1 MTLLM
6 RLCTLVVHVL
16 CLPLHL
22 IDAVGLYKLYKHVI
36 PGYMYQI
43 SIAYNKKM
51 HDKKK
56 ELFRSLADF
65 KPPGRTADAPGD
77 RLRHRDQLPVLPEWL
92 QGGLHRPQP
101 ELPEVPDQSHGGQRP
116 PHLRPVRGGVRGGHG
131 SRAGQLRGRG
141 RVHAGAL
148 LRGQRGANS
157 ARGSPHPE
165 TRRCLLL
172 HGACGCRPL
181 HLVLLLPARSPA
193 SLVLLRRW
201 LPGHPGNLEKPGV
214 GRILRAPAE
223 AHRGSAHVHDQAS
236 HRGLRCEIASVRCPR
251 PEASAAF
258 DLLSYVI
265 RPC

>member
-6 RLCTLVVHVL
+6 RLCALVVHVL

-43 SIAYNKKM
+43 SIAYNKEM

-65 KPPGRTADAPGD
+65 KPPGR
-77 RLRHRDQLPVLPEWL
+77 QLTLLEIGCGTGTNFQYYPSGCRVVCTDPNPNFQKYLTRAME
-92 QGGLHRPQP
+92 
-101 ELPEVPDQSHGGQRP
+101 DND
-116 PHLRPVRGGVRGGHG
+116 HLTYDPVRGGVRGGHG
-131 SRAGQLRGRG
+131 GRAGQLRGRG

-165 TRRCLLL
+165 TQNNPNQAKG
-172 HGACGCRPL
+172 GAFFFMEHVVADPSTWSYFFQHVLQPIWYYFQDGCWVTRET
-181 HLVLLLPARSPA
+181 
-193 SLVLLRRW
+193 W
-201 LPGHPGNLEKPGV
+201 KNLESAGFSELQLRHIEAPLMFMIKPHIV
-214 GRILRAPAE
+214 GYA
-223 AHRGSAHVHDQAS
+223 VK
-236 HRGLRCEIASVRCPR
+236 
-251 PEASAAF
+251 
-258 DLLSYVI
+258 
-265 RPC
+265 